1 VSFDKLVEELQPP
14 RDPSRPPLVQAII
27 DFVSQQ
33 TAIPQ
38 LPGLELRTLPL
49 GEHLGKFDLT
59 LNVEVGEHGLGVA
72 LQYNADL
79 FDTSTVARL
88 LNHFEIVL
96 REAMADPQIR
106 LSTLAELL
114 ARADRE
120 QLLSERA
127 GLKEK
132 RRQMLKVARQ
142 R

>member
-1 VSFDKLVEELQPP
+1 M
-14 RDPSRPPLVQAII
+14 
-27 DFVSQQ
+27 
-33 TAIPQ
+33 
-38 LPGLELRTLPL
+38 
-49 GEHLGKFDLT
+49 
-59 LNVEVGEHGLGVA
+59 
-72 LQYNADL
+72 QYNADL

-96 REAMADPQIR
+96 REAAADPHVR
-106 LSTLAELL
+106 LGTLAELL
-114 ARADRE
+114 SRADRE